1 MIILTSTV
9 IGCLSISAFASL
21 VWVPVGVTSSAVGLK
36 ICAITAGIKKYKSII
51 KENKNKNDK
60 IALLQKTK
68 WDTVEVLIS
77 KALIDSHISY
87 VEFVSTNNVLR
98 EYYDMKE
105 EIKIPHFCEIHY
117 ISMVNI
123 SRKNSERNGTGTIVS
138 NDGKMW
144 LNEKHV
150 EERLSHKNLQEN
162 IELN

>member
-1 MIILTSTV
+1 M
-9 IGCLSISAFASL
+9 
-21 VWVPVGVTSSAVGLK
+21 
-36 ICAITAGIKKYKSII
+36 
-51 KENKNKNDK
+51 
-60 IALLQKTK
+60 
-68 WDTVEVLIS
+68 
-77 KALIDSHISY
+77 
-87 VEFVSTNNVLR
+87 LR

-123 SRKNSERNGTGTIVS
+123 SRKNSERNGIGTIVS
-138 NDGKMW
+138 NDGKMC